1 MAVLV
6 TGGAGYIGAH
16 VVRLLQLRGT
26 QVVVVDDLSTGSAD
40 RVSDVPLTSI
50 DLSADDACDQLAITM
65 SEHEVD
71 SVIHIAAKKQVG
83 ESAARPAWYY
93 RQNVGGTANLLL
105 AMQQAQVTKMMFSSS
120 AATYGLPDIPGGSL
134 IHEDAGNSPISPYGE
149 TKLVCEWMIRAAGPA
164 WGLRSVNLRY
174 FNVAGAGWDDLGDP
188 GIFNLIP
195 IVMRQLIAGEKPQIF
210 GDDYP
215 TPDGTCIRDYV
226 HVLDLAD
233 SHLAALDYL
242 DHADRPYDVFNV
254 GTGRGASVIE
264 VLEQV
269 YESTG
274 YSVQPVVIARRPG
287 DPANLVAD
295 VTRIQHIL
303 GWKAG
308 NSDLATIVNSAW
320 SAWPAVHW
328 PVSQPAGWARYV
340 SDRGE

>member
-1 MAVLV
+1 MTVLV

-16 VVRLLQLRGT
+16 VVRLLQRRGG
-26 QVVVVDDLSTGSAD
+26 QVVVVDDLSTGSVG
-40 RVSDVPLTSI
+40 RVGNVPLISI
-50 DLSADDACDQLAITM
+50 DIAADDARDQLATTM
-65 SEHEVD
+65 SEHGVD

-83 ESAARPAWYY
+83 ESTTRPAWYY
-93 RQNVGGTANLLL
+93 HNNVGGTANLLL

-120 AATYGLPDIPGGSL
+120 AATYGLPDLPAGSL
-134 IHEDAGNSPISPYGE
+134 IHEDAGNRPISPYGE
-149 TKLVCEWMIRAAGPA
+149 TKLVCEWMIRAAGQA

-195 IVMRQLIAGEKPQIF
+195 IVMRQLLTGERPQIF

-215 TPDGTCIRDYV
+215 TPDGTCVRDYV

-242 DHADRPYDVFNV
+242 ERADRPYDVFNV
-254 GTGRGASVIE
+254 GTGTGASVIE

-269 YESTG
+269 AESTG
-274 YSVQPVVIARRPG
+274 YSVEPVVIARRPG
-287 DPANLVAD
+287 DPASLVAD
-295 VTRIQHIL
+295 VTRIQDVL

-308 NSDLATIVNSAW
+308 NSDLATIVDSAW
-320 SAWPAVHW
+320 SAWPAIHG
-328 PVSQPAGWARYV
+328 PTS
-340 SDRGE
+340 